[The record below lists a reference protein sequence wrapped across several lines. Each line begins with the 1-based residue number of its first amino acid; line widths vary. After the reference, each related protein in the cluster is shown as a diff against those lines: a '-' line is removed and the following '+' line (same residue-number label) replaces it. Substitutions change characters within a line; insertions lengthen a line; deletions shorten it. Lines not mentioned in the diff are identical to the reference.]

1 MNASDLMTSDVVVVR
16 STDAIGAAVE
26 TLTELDIRHLPVVD
40 DGELV
45 GMLSDRDLRE
55 LGLAQINDVPD
66 IDRIKALGKLAVA
79 DVMSSDVQ
87 TVDPGTSI
95 PRHHRSDGDLEDR
108 RRPGGRR
115 AQRQAR
121 RHRELR
127 RRAAGRRVDA
137 RLSGRCDYWG
147 GLGPR
152 PTALW
157 QVAHVWRN

>member
-95 PRHHRSDGDLEDR
+95 RDIIDLMVTSKIGAVPVVEEHNGKLVGIVSYVDV
-108 RRPGGRR
+108 
-115 AQRQAR
+115 
-121 RHRELR
+121 L
-127 RRAAGRRVDA
+127 RAAASMLD
-137 RLSGRCDYWG
+137 
-147 GLGPR
+147 
-152 PTALW
+152 
-157 QVAHVWRN
+157 